1 MEELLLNKKNNRRD
15 FLKKISAGAAL
26 ATIGGIP
33 LDAFAK
39 KEMVKITIL
48 HTNDVHS
55 HIEPFPDND
64 PKYAGMGGVA
74 QRSAMINK
82 IRSEEKNVL
91 LLDSGD
97 IFQGTPYFN
106 MYGGELELKL
116 MSMMKY
122 DASTIGN
129 HDFDNGIEGLA
140 KQLPNATFPL
150 LNCNYD
156 FSDTVLKD
164 KTAPYKIF
172 VKDGIKIGVFGLGI
186 ELKGLVDPKLY
197 RKTIYLD
204 PLQKAAETAHLLK
217 KEKKCDLVICL
228 SHLGFKYPD
237 EKVSDVVLAKESLNI
252 DLILGGHTHTFIDDP
267 YKYFN
272 RDGKEVM
279 VAQVGWA
286 GIRLGRIDY
295 FFETNSKKSVM
306 NATTLKVF
314 KLSSEI

>member
-1 MEELLLNKKNNRRD
+1 MEELQLNKKNNRRD

-26 ATIGGIP
+26 ATLGGIP

-39 KEMVKITIL
+39 KELVKITVL

-91 LLDSGD
+91 LFDSGD

-106 MYGGELELKL
+106 LYGGELEMKL
-116 MSMMKY
+116 MSMMQY

-156 FSDTVLKD
+156 FSSTVLKD
-164 KTAPYKIF
+164 KTPPYKIF
-172 VKDGIKIGVFGLGI
+172 DRDGIKIGVFGLGI

-197 RKTIYLD
+197 QKTIYLD

-237 EKVSDVVLAKESLNI
+237 EKVSDIVLAKKSMNI

-267 YKYFN
+267 YKYIN
-272 RDGKEVM
+272 REGKEVLI
-279 VAQVGWA
+279 AQVGWA

-295 FFETNSKKSVM
+295 YFETKTKKSTA
-306 NATTLKVF
+306 NATTLKVSR
-314 KLSSEI
+314 LSSEI